1 MILDID
7 LDAMPKST
15 REKMAKAIKR
25 IEQEG
30 RQANRVAPGSFRTA
44 LEVKT
49 QGRDH
54 RLGLERIFDWAS
66 PGMNDV
72 HQSMFLLGIGRNA
85 CGMLLNLRC
94 DVCPAKLHKQDKEK
108 CQRVLGTYAMHKFEE
123 ERDED
128 NRGSQKSTV

>member
-30 RQANRVAPGSFRTA
+30 RQANRVAPLSFRTA
-44 LEVKT
+44 LEEKT
-49 QGRDH
+49 QGRCH

-66 PGMNDV
+66 PAMRDI
-72 HQSMFLLGIGRNA
+72 HRDMFLLSVGRNA
-85 CGMLLNLRC
+85 CGLLLNERC
-94 DVCPAKLHKQDKEK
+94 DLCPAKKHRGKKEV
-108 CQRVLGTYAMHKFEE
+108 CQKVLGTYAMHKFEE
-123 ERDED
+123 GDD
-128 NRGSQKSTV
+128 DDSGSGQKSTE